1 MLMKKN
7 NLDYGQFLA
16 MIAFVLMAIGI
27 VFVCS
32 AQANVTT
39 EFNLRR
45 VYFSLGGIAAII
57 IFSFVPYR
65 WFDFPTSVQLKETI
79 VGLTSGSGKFRAFM
93 RLIQYSLLPCF
104 MVGVALALIYVLV
117 GPVREI
123 NASRRWLILFEGKS
137 YEIRLQP
144 SELIKLAVIF
154 FEAAYLVHF
163 GHILRKLT
171 IVGIIIGSYKVV
183 TGKMRLGSA
192 MSQVAKIIPLYA
204 VPGIYIGLVAI
215 EDFGTGAFIA
225 MVMFFLLWVARTP
238 YWQLITGAVIG
249 VAGSYF
255 YITREQ
261 YRINRIIAFMDIEK
275 ASEAIKY
282 QIVNSMTAISTG
294 GIFGKGLGK
303 GVYKWGYLPEDKT
316 DFIFA
321 IICEELGVVGAGFVI
336 FLFLLILLIGFTIAM
351 KCRDPYGKLL
361 AIGLS
366 CGICVQAFVNIG
378 VVTSSLPTTGIP
390 LPFVSAGGSSLVASS
405 FAIGLLMNIARKNVK
420 DNDGL
425 IEPVK

>member
-1 MLMKKN
+1 MKKN

-16 MIAFVLMAIGI
+16 MIAFILMAVGI

-65 WFDFPTSVQLKETI
+65 WFDFPTSRQLKDALLT
-79 VGLTSGSGKFRAFM
+79 LTSRSGKFKAFL
-93 RLIQYSLLPCF
+93 RLVQYSMLPVF
-104 MVGVALALIYVLV
+104 MVAVAASLIYVLV
-117 GPVREI
+117 GPIREI
-123 NASRRWLILFEGKS
+123 NASRRWLILFADTG
-137 YEIRLQP
+137 YELRLQP
-144 SELIKLAVIF
+144 SELVKLSVIF
-154 FEAAYLVHF
+154 FITAYIVHF
-163 GHILRKLT
+163 GYILRKLSLL
-171 IVGIIIGSYKVV
+171 GIIKGMIRVIKGKLRIGY
-183 TGKMRLGSA
+183 A
-192 MSQVAKIIPLYA
+192 AWQVAKIIPLFA
-204 VPGIYIGLVAI
+204 IPGVYIGLVAI
-215 EDFGTGAFIA
+215 EDFGTAAFIA
-225 MVMFFLLWVARTP
+225 MVMFLMLWVARTP
-238 YWQLITGAVIG
+238 YWMLLTGTVVGIL
-249 VAGSYF
+249 GSYY
-255 YITREQ
+255 YISKEQ
-261 YRINRIIAFMDIEK
+261 YRVNRIIAFTDIEK
-275 ASEAIKY
+275 ATDAIKY

-303 GVYKWGYLPEDKT
+303 GVYKWGYVPEDKT

-321 IICEELGVVGAGFVI
+321 IICEELGVVGATFVI
-336 FLFLLILLIGFTIAM
+336 FLFLLILLLGFTIAM
-351 KCRDPYGKLL
+351 KCRDPYGRLL